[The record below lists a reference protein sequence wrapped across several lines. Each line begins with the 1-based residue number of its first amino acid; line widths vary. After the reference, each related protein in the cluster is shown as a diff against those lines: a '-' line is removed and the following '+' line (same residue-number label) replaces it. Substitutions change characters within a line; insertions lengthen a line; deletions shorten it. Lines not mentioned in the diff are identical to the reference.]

1 MSAALPPRRGRA
13 EPRPRLSLLVN
24 NHDYGA
30 FVGRALDSAL
40 AQRGPSAEVIV
51 VDDGS
56 TDGSRAVLGGYRD
69 RARVVEQQN
78 AGQAAAI
85 NAGVRASRGEILC
98 FLDADD
104 WWAPGKAAAV
114 AAAFDAD
121 PGAVLVYHRLQ
132 PVHADEAPAFGPI
145 PRSLVSGDLAPRLV
159 RTGGW
164 WPFPM
169 TSAVALRRS
178 AWDEMGEIPAAF
190 RISADAWLVG
200 VAPFLGRVR
209 ALPEAL
215 GCYRIHANHWFRARD
230 DAAMLARR
238 AAHWRATVEATNA
251 FLASRGRPE
260 RLRLSDHHPHRAAT
274 ARLEGAGRA
283 RRAWLAA
290 RGLGFAGEPDPVERL
305 RDLARAIRAM
315 AAEGAPS

>member
-1 MSAALPPRRGRA
+1 MPGPSPVT
-13 EPRPRLSLLVN
+13 RPRLSLLIN
-24 NHDYGA
+24 SHNYAA
-30 FVGRALDSAL
+30 FVERALDSAL
-40 AQRGPSAEVIV
+40 AQEGPSAEVIV

-56 TDGSRAVLGGYRD
+56 TDGSRAILERHRG
-69 RARVVEQQN
+69 RARVIFQQN

-121 PGAVLVYHRLQ
+121 PGAALAYHRLQ
-132 PVHADEAPAFGPI
+132 PVRADERPAFGPI

-159 RTGGW
+159 RSAGW

-169 TSAVALRRS
+169 TSAVAIRRS
-178 AWDEMGEIPAAF
+178 AWDEAGEIPAGF

-200 VAPFLGRVR
+200 VVPFLGRVA

-215 GCYRIHANHWFRARD
+215 GFYRVHANNWFRARD

-251 FLASRGRPE
+251 FLAARGRPE
-260 RLRLSDHHPHRAAT
+260 RLRLRDHHPHRAAV
-274 ARLEGAGRA
+274 ARLEGAGVPA
-283 RRAWLAA
+283 RLWLAL

-305 RDLARAIRAM
+305 RALARTARSA
-315 AAEGAPS
+315 AAEALPRGGAPS

>member
-1 MSAALPPRRGRA
+1 M
-13 EPRPRLSLLVN
+13 PRPRLSLLVN
-24 NHDYGA
+24 NYNYGA
-30 FVGRALDSAL
+30 FVERAVESAL
-40 AQRGPSAEVIV
+40 AQEGPDAEVIV

-56 TDGSRAVLGGYRD
+56 TDGSRAILGRYGD
-69 RARVVEQQN
+69 RVRVILQEN
-78 AGQAAAI
+78 GGQAAAI

-104 WWAPGKAAAV
+104 WWAPGKVAAV

-121 PGAVLVYHRLQ
+121 PGAVLVYHRLR
-132 PVHADEAPAFGPI
+132 PVRADESPAFGPI
-145 PRSLVSGDLAPRLV
+145 PRSLVSGDLAPRLL

-178 AWDEMGEIPAAF
+178 AWDEAGEIPDAF

-200 VAPFLGRVR
+200 IAPFLGRVR

-215 GCYRIHANHWFRARD
+215 GSYRIHSNNWFRAQD

-238 AAHWRATVEATNA
+238 ADHWRATVEATNA
-251 FLASRGRPE
+251 FLAARGRPE
-260 RLRLSDHHPHRAAT
+260 RLRLADHLPHRAAR

-283 RRAWLAA
+283 ARLWLAI

-305 RDLARAIRAM
+305 RDLVRTVRGM